1 MMQSIAITLIC
12 IIVKLYDCTVDGV
25 VVVGGDDDRS
35 AFTMRIAAPMPPAI
49 VSDGDLLRIA
59 NEWQPAANQRSA
71 IHQNFVNLYANFD
84 GGNQMLDKSSQPNK
98 HDIDKTVM
106 NQANNNANY
115 SRNRSQRQRIVI
127 DDDDVDLNG
136 TRTSRNKRESDQR
149 QDICDTQCVC
159 RYDVKFLTVECN
171 FKQVSR
177 ILHEN
182 KLAMV
187 IYMLYDCGQTIFEF
201 WCAH

>member
-12 IIVKLYDCTVDGV
+12 IIVKLYDCTVAAV
-25 VVVGGDDDRS
+25 VVVGGDDDRP
-35 AFTMRIAAPMPPAI
+35 AFAMRVAAPMPPSI

-71 IHQNFVNLYANFD
+71 IHQNFVTLYANVD
-84 GGNQMLDKSSQPNK
+84 GGNQILGKSSQPNK

-106 NQANNNANY
+106 NQASNNVNY
-115 SRNRSQRQRIVI
+115 SGNRSQRLRIDI
-127 DDDDVDLNG
+127 DDDYLNG
-136 TRTSRNKRESDQR
+136 TRTIRNKRQNDQR

-159 RYDVKFLTVECN
+159 RYDEKFLTVECN

-177 ILHEN
+177 IRHEN
-182 KLAMV
+182 KLANV
-187 IYMLYDCGQTIFEF
+187 VHLH
-201 WCAH
+201 AV